1 LGAAPIRKML
11 RLPPEVAGEM
21 LVRDV
26 ERRKARVLVGS
37 DAKVLSVIARV
48 LPVSY
53 WKLLALRAGI

>member
-1 LGAAPIRKML
+1 ML